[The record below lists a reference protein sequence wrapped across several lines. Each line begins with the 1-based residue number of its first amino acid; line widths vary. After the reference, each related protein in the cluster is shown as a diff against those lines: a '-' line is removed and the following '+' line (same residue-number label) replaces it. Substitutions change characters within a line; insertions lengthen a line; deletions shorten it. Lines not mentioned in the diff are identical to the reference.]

1 MNYIKYMVNKNRLLN
16 TCGGLIDKYENLDL
30 CWYSCKKDMLD
41 ELGKRFDKAKE
52 EISEWKDFDT
62 DYIHIAHN
70 QLHMVAADLLC
81 SGRYHS
87 AGMHLGSNTC
97 AKNLRLV
104 FNKCLDWFQERGEL
118 DDEERK
124 EYEETLQY
132 NITHIYY

>member
-16 TCGGLIDKYENLDL
+16 TCGGLIDKYENLDF
-30 CWYSCKKDMLD
+30 CGYSCKKDMLD
-41 ELGKRFDKAKE
+41 ELGKRLDKAKE
-52 EISEWKDFDT
+52 EVSEWKDFDT

-81 SGRYHS
+81 SGRYHL

-104 FNKCLDWFQERGEL
+104 FNKCLDWFQARGEL
-118 DDEERK
+118 GDEERK